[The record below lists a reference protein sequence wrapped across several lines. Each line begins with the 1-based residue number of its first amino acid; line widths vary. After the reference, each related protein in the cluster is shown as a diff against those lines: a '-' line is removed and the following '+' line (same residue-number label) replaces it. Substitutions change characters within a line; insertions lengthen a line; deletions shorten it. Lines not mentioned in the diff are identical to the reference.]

1 MDAIKN
7 LSGNF
12 VFAEPIFLYLLILLA
27 PIFLI
32 WIFAVALGLFSR
44 PEKTYGSKYP
54 LIGKIKLWGFFTL
67 PATFLMITALAR
79 PSISGSEI
87 KSSNGDVQAVI
98 LFDNSFSMKAVDIK
112 PSRLEIARR
121 EILSTDSFLKEG
133 DKVGLFTFGKGSH
146 RKLYLTDD
154 LGIFF
159 DQVFGVGLFEN
170 LNDETI
176 FDTDFATALERIY
189 LSLDRQDAYF
199 EGREYNERYNPKKR
213 TNRIVIIFS
222 DGEDQFL
229 NYKPVKPEEARVVA
243 EEKAEYIK
251 RLSKVLAEYRKRG
264 LKIYPVGIG
273 TRRGVSW
280 ISLLKG
286 YKKGTDYSEG
296 LEKEWAS
303 QITRLDRNNLI
314 ALAKHTNVDFSSY
327 DWTVE
332 SAQGNARGYLK
343 YALDSNRRPLFEL
356 AEGDNSQQLWQY
368 CLLVAAVFLVLGVVT
383 YPFQGYLREK

>member
-1 MDAIKN
+1 MDAVRN

-32 WIFAVALGLFSR
+32 WIFVVALGLFSR
-44 PEKTYGSKYP
+44 PEQSYGSKYP
-54 LIGKIKLWGFFTL
+54 LIGKIKLWGFFAL
-67 PATFLMITALAR
+67 PATSLMIIALAR
-79 PSISGSEI
+79 PSISGGKI
-87 KSSNGDVQAVI
+87 KSSNGDVQAII
-98 LFDNSFSMKAVDIK
+98 LFDNSFSMKAADIK

-121 EILSTDSFLKEG
+121 EILSVDSFLKEG

-154 LGIFF
+154 FGVFF
-159 DQVFGVGLFEN
+159 DQVSGVGLFEN

-176 FDTDFATALERIY
+176 FDTDFATVLEHIY
-189 LSLDRQDAYF
+189 QQLDRQDAYF
-199 EGREYNERYNPKKR
+199 EGREYNRRYNPKKR
-213 TNRIVIIFS
+213 INRIVVIFS
-222 DGEDQFL
+222 DGDDQFL
-229 NYKPVKPEEARVVA
+229 NYKPVKPEEARAVA
-243 EEKAEYIK
+243 EEKAEYVK
-251 RLSKVLAEYRKRG
+251 KLSAVLAEYRKRG

-286 YKKGTDYSEG
+286 YKKGTDYPEE
-296 LEKEWAS
+296 LEKEWAN
-303 QITRLDRNNLI
+303 QNTRLDRNNLT
-314 ALAKHTNVDFSSY
+314 ALAKSTGVDLSGY

-332 SAQGNARGYLK
+332 SAQGNARDYLK
-343 YALDSNRRPLFEL
+343 RALDSNRRPLFEL

-368 CLLVAAVFLVLGVVT
+368 CLLVAAVFLTLGVAT
-383 YPFQGYLREK
+383 YPFQGYLRKK